1 MRLCWTVCIFL
12 WVAAARG
19 QDFRERPGASL
30 PEFFDTHPTALDS
43 AHFQRVL
50 QNERVE
56 VIRVHINPHEKT
68 MVMELPAHVV
78 SCLTDQHVRL
88 IYPRGKPVERTQ
100 KAGYAGWVER
110 DEYGVENIGDKPVEW
125 IMIVPNDSHEAG

>member
-1 MRLCWTVCIFL
+1 VRLFWIVCVFL
-12 WVAAARG
+12 LAAAARG
-19 QDFRERPGASL
+19 QDREHASL

-50 QNERVE
+50 QNDRVE

-68 MVMELPAHVV
+68 NVIELPAHVMTCV
-78 SCLTDQHVRL
+78 TDQNVRL

-110 DEYGVENIGDKPVEW
+110 DAYGVENIGDKPVEW
-125 IMIVPNDSHEAG
+125 IMIVPISSHATG